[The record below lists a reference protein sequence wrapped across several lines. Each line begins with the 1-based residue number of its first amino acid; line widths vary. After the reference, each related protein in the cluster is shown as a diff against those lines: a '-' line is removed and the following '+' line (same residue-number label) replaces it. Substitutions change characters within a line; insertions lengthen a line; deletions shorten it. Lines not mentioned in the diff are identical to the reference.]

1 MKALIY
7 IIDNL
12 RVAGA
17 QRHLLKLISGLS
29 NTNYSIGIICL
40 GTKDENLVKGL
51 NAPVITFKMDCIWQ
65 PGFWLDFVRLIQFLS
80 KNKPSLVHTY
90 LNTSNVFGVLAAK
103 LAGVPIAI
111 SSRRDLGQFRS
122 GIIGLLERFTAR
134 LSDRVICVSQAV
146 QRKVSDLDGLP
157 EDKLTV
163 IYNGVEIT
171 GSPSHQVTRS
181 QVKESIGIG
190 DDELVVGMIATMDR
204 EEKGHRE
211 FIEAAALV
219 VKEIPNVKFLLIGD
233 GYLRKSYELRAISS
247 GYKDKIMFLGKRS
260 DVSELLSIMDVSVN
274 ASYSEGMSNTILESM
289 AAGVPVVATAVDG
302 NLETI
307 EDGETGF
314 LVTPKDPGA
323 IAQAAIKI
331 LKDKELAKKI
341 GENARKL
348 VSEKFSLD
356 KMVKNYVELYEV
368 LINPRQSATDTSAV
382 IRVKNNP
389 RSSAPKL
396 GYIVSLFPCWSE
408 TFILNE
414 IIELE
419 KRGFNVTIF
428 SIRKDLEKFT
438 QDKARQFIRN
448 TKYVYVLK
456 AITSVVYWLLKRPL
470 LFIPLLSIVLNKKYS
485 SIKEAFKNTYA
496 FFSGCY
502 FASIARKERL
512 THIHAHFATY
522 PALTAMVMSKLT
534 DIPFTFTTHAHDIFL
549 EKTLLKEKVRAAKAI
564 IAISDYNKRYI
575 RNYCQNGICS
585 KVKVIHC
592 GLDLAEFINLNARH
606 KENSV
611 LSVGRLTKMKGFEYL
626 IRACSRL
633 RNHIPIQCRII
644 GDGPLRDE
652 LERLIINLGA
662 RSYIRIEG
670 VLDNNRIK
678 HLMHDS
684 TAFIL
689 PSVWDKQDGQDGI
702 PVVLMEA
709 MASGIP
715 VVSSSISGIPELIE
729 DGKTGLL
736 AEPGNIDQLSQ
747 KILQLLSD
755 KEMQSRLSQAGR
767 RKVEEEFNIEK
778 SVEKLIRVFSS

>member
-1 MKALIY
+1 MKIIF

-17 QRHLLKLISGLS
+17 QKHLFKLVSGL
-29 NTNYSIGIICL
+29 NGKDYSAEIISL
-40 GTKDENLVKGL
+40 GAKDENLIRGL
-51 NAPVITFKMDCIWQ
+51 NVPVITFKMDCIWQ
-65 PGFWLDFVRLIQFLS
+65 PRFWLDFVRLIQFLS
-80 KNKPSLVHTY
+80 KNKPYIVHTY

-103 LAGVPIAI
+103 LAGVSIAI

-134 LSDRVICVSQAV
+134 LSDRVVCVSQAV
-146 QRKVSDLDGLP
+146 QRKVSDLDGVSM
-157 EDKLTV
+157 DKLVV
-163 IYNGVEIT
+163 IPNGVDVNT
-171 GSPSHQVTRS
+171 LNVNRYPMD
-181 QVKESIGIG
+181 VKKSLGISDG
-190 DDELVVGMIATMDR
+190 DLVVGIIATMDR
-204 EEKGHRE
+204 KEKGHKE
-211 FIEAAALV
+211 FIEAAAIV
-219 VKEIPNVKFLLIGD
+219 AEEIPNVKFLLIGD
-233 GYLRKSYELRAISS
+233 GYLRKSYELRAMSS

-260 DVSELLSIMDVSVN
+260 DISELLSIMDVSVN

-289 AAGVPVVATAVDG
+289 AAGIPVVATAVDG
-302 NLETI
+302 NLETVAN
-307 EDGETGF
+307 GETGI
-314 LVTPKDPGA
+314 LVPAKDPKA
-323 IAQAAIKI
+323 MAQAIINI
-331 LKDKELAKKI
+331 LKDKGFAKKL
-341 GENARKL
+341 GESARHQT
-348 VSEKFSLD
+348 SDKFSLTL
-356 KMVKNYVELYEV
+356 MVKNYSIFYDQ
-368 LINPRQSATDTSAV
+368 LINRKKV
-382 IRVKNNP
+382 
-389 RSSAPKL
+389 

-438 QDKARQFIRN
+438 QDKAKQFIKN
-448 TKYVYVLK
+448 TRYAYVPK
-456 AITSVVYWLLKRPL
+456 TITAAVYWLFKRPFA
-470 LFIPLLSIVLNKKYS
+470 FISLIRIILNQKYS
-485 SIKEAFKNTYA
+485 SSKEALKNIYA
-496 FFSGCY
+496 FFAGCH
-502 FASIARKERL
+502 FARIAEKERL
-512 THIHAHFATY
+512 IHIHAHFATY

-534 DIPFTFTTHAHDIFL
+534 DIPFTFTAHAHDIFL
-549 EKTLLKEKVRAAKAI
+549 DKTLLKEKAGSAKAVI
-564 IAISDYNKRYI
+564 TISDYNKRYI
-575 RNYCQNGICS
+575 RSYCQNGVYS

-592 GLDLAEFINLNARH
+592 GLDLAEFTNMSARH
-606 KENSV
+606 KENAI

-626 IRACSRL
+626 ISACSRL

-678 HLMHDS
+678 HLMQDS
-684 TAFIL
+684 AAFIL

-715 VVSSSISGIPELIE
+715 VVSSNISGIPELVE

-755 KEMQSRLSQAGR
+755 KEMQSRLAQAGR
-767 RKVEEEFNIEK
+767 RKVEEEFAVVK
-778 SVEKLIRVFSS
+778 SVDKLIEVFTDAR